1 MGFNNFY
8 LRIIGYAMLITLTS
22 LAFAWSLYQPYMVA
36 TSSGLALLLVFET
49 FALIR
54 YNQKIK
60 KDLQRFI
67 DAVKNQDTSLAF
79 PRPGKDPFM
88 KELHQGFNDV
98 ITDFRLV
105 RKEKE
110 LEHHFFQNILR
121 HIGIGVLAF
130 NSGGSIRLQNK
141 AFQNL
146 FQMDKS
152 KKLAHLKRRHK
163 DLPDLLHAL
172 KNGEESFLKILIHNE
187 LKNMAIRVSDIKLE
201 KEHVRIA
208 SFQDISREMNRQ
220 EVDAWQRLIKVLR
233 HEIMNSISPIRIMSG
248 NLLNRVSGENEK
260 LLARDAQS
268 RDLVGDLKEGL
279 QTIRKRSAGLSDF
292 VETYRHLTSIP
303 EPRFTEIR
311 VEELFAE
318 VARLFEKELQDK
330 RIHLSRSVEPGI
342 ITLLGDEK
350 MLEQVLINL
359 VKNAMEAIEIEA
371 KAKAKAKEEEEK
383 KKKAMEEEEEERFRG
398 RIEMKAYLKD
408 NHTILS
414 ISDNGQ
420 GIPEDQLESIF
431 VPFYTTRESGSGIG
445 LSLSRQLIH
454 VHNGTIQVRSREEEG
469 TEVKVVM

>member
-8 LRIIGYAMLITLTS
+8 IRIIGYCLLIALTS

-36 TSSGLALLLVFET
+36 TSSGLLMLLVFET

-54 YNQKIK
+54 YNQRIK

-79 PRPGKDPFM
+79 PLPNKDPFM
-88 KELHQGFNDV
+88 KELHQGFNDI

-110 LEHHFFQNILR
+110 LEHHFFQNTLR

-130 NSGGSIRLQNK
+130 NTEGSIKLQNK

-146 FQMDKS
+146 FQMDQS
-152 KKLAHLKRRHK
+152 KKLTHLKRRHK
-163 DLPDLLHAL
+163 DLPDLLHSL
-172 KNGEESFLKILIHNE
+172 KNGEESFLKILINNE
-187 LKNMAIRVSDIKLE
+187 LKNMAIRVSDIRLE

-248 NLLNRVSGENEK
+248 NLLKRVSGENER

-268 RDLVGDLKEGL
+268 REVVGDLKEGL

-292 VETYRHLTSIP
+292 VETYQHLTRIP
-303 EPRFTEIR
+303 EPRYTEIR
-311 VEELFAE
+311 VEAIFGQ
-318 VARLFEKELQDK
+318 VAFLFEKDLRQRQMNISQSVK
-330 RIHLSRSVEPGI
+330 PAHL
-342 ITLLGDEK
+342 TLLGDEK

-359 VKNAMEAIEIEA
+359 VKNAMEAIEA
-371 KAKAKAKEEEEK
+371 KAGKRAKAKEEE
-383 KKKAMEEEEEERFRG
+383 
-398 RIEMKAYLKD
+398 
-408 NHTILS
+408 
-414 ISDNGQ
+414 
-420 GIPEDQLESIF
+420 
-431 VPFYTTRESGSGIG
+431 
-445 LSLSRQLIH
+445 
-454 VHNGTIQVRSREEEG
+454 
-469 TEVKVVM
+469 